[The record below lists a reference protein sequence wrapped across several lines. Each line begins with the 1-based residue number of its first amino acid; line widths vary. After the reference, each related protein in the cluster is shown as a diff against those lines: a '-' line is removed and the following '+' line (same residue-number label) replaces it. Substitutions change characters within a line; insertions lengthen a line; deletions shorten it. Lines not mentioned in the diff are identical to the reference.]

1 LVLSRHASRYE
12 VGRRS
17 EEVTAIVDAAKPDT
31 VSRWEYRV
39 LIFDAEN
46 SPKGQFKNLNTAD
59 LDALG
64 AEGWELVST
73 DALAG
78 EPGFG
83 LPRTTRISLW
93 FKRRLE
99 A

>member
-1 LVLSRHASRYE
+1 MAAITESAPQ
-12 VGRRS
+12 
-17 EEVTAIVDAAKPDT
+17 VTA
-31 VSRWEYRV
+31 RWEYRV
-39 LIFDAEN
+39 TVFDTEN
-46 SPKGQFKNLNTAD
+46 SPKGQFKHLD
-59 LDALG
+59 LDQLNAMG

-83 LPRTTRISLW
+83 LPRTTRVALW
-93 FKRRLE
+93 FKRRIE